1 MQNQRSQ
8 SSFCTTCTSFCSILL
23 SFALAPQPV
32 VLPVFT
38 FIVQHTLQSRQQPV
52 QAAAQMH
59 LQTAANMLV
68 TNCKPQRLVWCRIRA
83 QQSAVDASMPEWV
96 FTDLQQRLNAA
107 QQLLTQQS
115 MTYEQGHLAGTWP
128 RSRPRSP
135 ARRGM
140 QQLLL
145 QHCVFKI

>member
-1 MQNQRSQ
+1 MHKLLFYPVEL
-8 SSFCTTCTSFCSILL
+8 SSCSPTCGVARIYIYCT
-23 SFALAPQPV
+23 AYVAK
-32 VLPVFT
+32 
-38 FIVQHTLQSRQQPV
+38 
-52 QAAAQMH
+52 QAAASASCCPNAP
-59 LQTAANMLV
+59 QTAANTLV
-68 TNCKPQRLVWCRIRA
+68 TNCKSQRLVWCRIRA

-145 QHCVFKI
+145 QHCV